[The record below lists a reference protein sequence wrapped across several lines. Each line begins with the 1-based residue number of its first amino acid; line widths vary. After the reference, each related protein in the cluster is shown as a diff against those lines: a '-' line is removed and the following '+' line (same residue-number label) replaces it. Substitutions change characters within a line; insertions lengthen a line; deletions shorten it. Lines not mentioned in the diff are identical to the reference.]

1 MTVTDRHKVVILL
14 ATLNGAEFLSEQLK
28 SYADQTH
35 PNWELIVSDDG
46 SSDGTVELIRNFAKS
61 FPAHPV
67 TFLEGPRQGFCPN
80 FLSLVRRCAS
90 DADFIAYSDQD
101 DIWSEQKLEKALAY
115 LTGLP
120 ADVPAVYF
128 TRAVLIAESGEYA
141 GLSPEFKRPPSFRN
155 ALVQNIG
162 GGNTMVFNRAALSVL
177 QATPDLPIVSHDW
190 WTYQLITGVGG
201 IAYYDPWPSIKYRQH
216 GSNLIGSNAGI
227 RASTSRMRALLRG
240 RYSEWNDANI
250 EALTKMKP
258 LLSPQSAVT
267 LDYFSRS
274 TKAGLPKRMYLVWKS
289 GVYRQTFYEHIGLY
303 TASIINKI

>member
-1 MTVTDRHKVVILL
+1 M
-14 ATLNGAEFLSEQLK
+14 
-28 SYADQTH
+28 
-35 PNWELIVSDDG
+35 
-46 SSDGTVELIRNFAKS
+46 
-61 FPAHPV
+61 PACH
-67 TFLEGPRQGFCPN
+67 L
-80 FLSLVRRCAS
+80 
-90 DADFIAYSDQD
+90 
-101 DIWSEQKLEKALAY
+101 
-115 LTGLP
+115 
-120 ADVPAVYF
+120 
-128 TRAVLIAESGEYA
+128 
-141 GLSPEFKRPPSFRN
+141 RN

-201 IAYYDPWPSIKYRQH
+201 IAHYDPWPSIKYRQH

-258 LLSPQSAVT
+258 WLSPQSAVT